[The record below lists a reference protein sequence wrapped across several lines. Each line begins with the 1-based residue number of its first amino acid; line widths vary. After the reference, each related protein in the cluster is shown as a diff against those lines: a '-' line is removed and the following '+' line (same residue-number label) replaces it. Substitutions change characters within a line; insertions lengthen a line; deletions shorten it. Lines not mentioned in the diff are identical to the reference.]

1 MKKSILKNI
10 IREAISDRELSLKLS
25 NGKIIHGKA
34 RTNPKALSLQIGSNT
49 YFSFWEG
56 KFTLSGTGSVT
67 IVEGVDDYSHGW
79 FLTAKEEYL
88 AAMHD
93 TYPERFGPLQ
103 EDTSTDAFMAGWNQS
118 KANLGKGKIKG
129 DIRDIDAWMEYSQG
143 KGSEEEK
150 DAFIYG
156 WFKARTT
163 TDYQDVEMK
172 MFDMARA
179 GNRNTPEYD
188 KLIKRRAELEKSKMN
203 EERNP
208 YSGFLSTDDIKTV
221 IIRSNDDWEKLA
233 TSLNS
238 KGFKH
243 QGSLNSLN
251 PNKGATQMDNYT
263 KFPYEVEINKTQKL
277 VNFDEHTLNENKM
290 TKRDIIRIINEEV
303 ETALDEMYDPIYDSM
318 IPEILA
324 MLAAGTAGV
333 KMAINHLKSKG
344 LDKQAIID
352 VIKKA
357 KSKLNESFT
366 KQDWDVK
373 WKLPK
378 DSLFNSDY
386 EIDLK
391 IVTDRRTKALQPL
404 LKSKPEL
411 RAFAPRSL
419 YTMSYDELMKLYNGL
434 KKESINEDEEVYNV
448 IDRETKKLIT
458 DTPIRKSLALRLA
471 AKKKGWI
478 IQKHKES
485 VNENEGM
492 TKSLKDIDP
501 SLSLTKYDTTPPSFK
516 VTYRTKDD
524 MSKEMEEELVA
535 WVLSKGGRVDSVE
548 TMFDVEDGE
557 RYYYPYVKF
566 SYK

>member
-1 MKKSILKNI
+1 MKKSTFKNI
-10 IREAISDRELSLKLS
+10 IKEAISDMEVSLKLS
-25 NGKIIHGKA
+25 NGKIIHGLA

-67 IVEGVDDYSHGW
+67 IVEGVDDYSQEW
-79 FLTAKEEYL
+79 FLKATEEYL
-88 AAMHD
+88 KAMED
-93 TYPERFGPLQ
+93 AYPERFKYNTTGPIGMN
-103 EDTSTDAFMAGWNQS
+103 ESTSQDAFMAGWNQS

-143 KGSEEEK
+143 EGSEEEK

-163 TDYQDVEMK
+163 TDYQDVEMQ

-179 GNRNTPEYD
+179 GKRNTPEYD
-188 KLIKRRAELEKSKMN
+188 KLIKRRAELEKAKMN
-203 EERNP
+203 EERDP
-208 YSGFLSTDDIKTV
+208 YNGFLSTDDTKTV

-238 KGFKH
+238 EGFKH

-251 PNKGATQMDNYT
+251 PNRGLTQMSNYA
-263 KFPYEVEINKTQKL
+263 KFPYEVIINKTQKL
-277 VNFDEHTLNENKM
+277 VDFGEHTLNENKM

-303 ETALDEMYDPIYDSM
+303 EIALDEMYDPIYDTM
-318 IPEILA
+318 LPEILV
-324 MLAAGTAGV
+324 MISAGV
-333 KMAINHLKSKG
+333 IGVKKAIKYLKEKG

-357 KSKLNESFT
+357 KSKLNES
-366 KQDWDVK
+366 
-373 WKLPK
+373 
-378 DSLFNSDY
+378 
-386 EIDLK
+386 
-391 IVTDRRTKALQPL
+391 
-404 LKSKPEL
+404 
-411 RAFAPRSL
+411 
-419 YTMSYDELMKLYNGL
+419 
-434 KKESINEDEEVYNV
+434 INEEEEVYNV
-448 IDRETKKLIT
+448 IDRETEKLIT

-501 SLSLTKYDTTPPSFK
+501 SLSLTKYDTTPPKFK
-516 VTYRTKDD
+516 ITYIRKDD